1 MIEQN
6 DEIYIK
12 IKSIL
17 FKLFEIEEN
26 EINLDS
32 HLYNDLDL
40 DSIDTVDLIVYLQN
54 MTSQKVDPED
64 FKNVKTVKDVVN
76 QAKKLLQKWNF

>member
-1 MIEQN
+1 MIFCKNEN
-6 DEIYIK
+6 
-12 IKSIL
+12 
-17 FKLFEIEEN
+17 FEIEEN

-76 QAKKLLQKWNF
+76 QAKKLLQK

>member
-6 DEIYIK
+6 DDIYIK

-64 FKNVKTVKDVVN
+64 FKNVRTVKDVVN
-76 QAKKLLQKWNF
+76 QAKKLLQK

>member
-6 DEIYIK
+6 DDIYIK

-76 QAKKLLQKWNF
+76 QAKKLLQK

>member
-1 MIEQN
+1 M
-6 DEIYIK
+6 
-12 IKSIL
+12 
-17 FKLFEIEEN
+17 
-26 EINLDS
+26 
-32 HLYNDLDL
+32 YNDLDL

-76 QAKKLLQKWNF
+76 QAKKLLQK

>member
-76 QAKKLLQKWNF
+76 QAKKLLQK

>member
-17 FKLFEIEEN
+17 FKLFEIEHN

-64 FKNVKTVKDVVN
+64 FKNVKTVKY
-76 QAKKLLQKWNF
+76 LLNGQTA